1 MMLRKFIQSKM
12 DSVPHNINKY
22 DPRWLKTFLKKDNFN
37 TLRRKMS
44 WKARTKTKLKYYNS

>member
-1 MMLRKFIQSKM
+1 M